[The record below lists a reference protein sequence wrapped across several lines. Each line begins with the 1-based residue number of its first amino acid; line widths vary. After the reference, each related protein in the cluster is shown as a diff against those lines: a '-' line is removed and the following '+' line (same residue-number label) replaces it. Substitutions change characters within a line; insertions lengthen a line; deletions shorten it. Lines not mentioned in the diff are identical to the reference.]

1 MATTPNINEPLEPS
15 VEKILEQLRAGT
27 WVCAAAADSPA
38 INALLTRCADACFD
52 INNMRPSQKEERRQ
66 AFQKLLGKVGKDFVI
81 HSPFRC
87 DFGFNIRIGDHFI
100 GNFNLTILDEA
111 EVIIGDHVMIGPN
124 CSLITITHALTED
137 ERKAGVMA
145 ARPITIGN
153 NAWIAANVVILPGVE
168 IGEGAVVG
176 AGSVVPHSI
185 PPHMLAVGNPC
196 RPIRPIT
203 ESDRV
208 LLPQDNVHE

>member
-1 MATTPNINEPLEPS
+1 MTSTPNENNPLEPS
-15 VEKILEQLRAGT
+15 VEKILEQLRAGA

-111 EVIIGDHVMIGPN
+111 EVLIGDHVMIGPN

-176 AGSVVPHSI
+176 AGSVVTHSI

-208 LLPQDNVHE
+208 LLPQDNMNE